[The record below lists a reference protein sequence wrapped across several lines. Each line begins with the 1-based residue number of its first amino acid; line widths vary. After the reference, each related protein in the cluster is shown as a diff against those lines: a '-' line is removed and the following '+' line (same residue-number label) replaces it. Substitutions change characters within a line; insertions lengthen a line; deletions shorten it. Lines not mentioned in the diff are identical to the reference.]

1 MEDKPVR
8 LFIALYLDEHVN
20 TKLVADLRKEDF
32 EAIAANEV
40 MGNEKW
46 EDIDHLKYAAEHQMA
61 VLTYDKK
68 FVKAVEELSAA
79 GGEHWG
85 VVIAPQIDGDEYG
98 KLLRWT
104 LNMLDKNTADEL
116 RNVVTYLQRF
126 Q

>member
-20 TKLVADLRKEDF
+20 TKLVTDLRKEDF
-32 EAIAANEV
+32 EAVSANEI
-40 MGNEKW
+40 MGDKKW

-61 VLTYDKK
+61 VLTFDKK
-68 FVKAVEELSAA
+68 FTKAAQELASS

-85 VVIAPQIDGDEYG
+85 VIISPKMGDDEYG

-104 LNMLDKNTADEL
+104 LNMLDKITADAL
-116 RNVVTYLQRF
+116 RNAVVYLQQF